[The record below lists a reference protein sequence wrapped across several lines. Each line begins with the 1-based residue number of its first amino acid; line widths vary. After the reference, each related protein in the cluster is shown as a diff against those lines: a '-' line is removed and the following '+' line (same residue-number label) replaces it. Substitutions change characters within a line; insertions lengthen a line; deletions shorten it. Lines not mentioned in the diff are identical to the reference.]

1 MEEVHFKKG
10 AEVEVSSDDDGFR
23 GAWFAATVVR
33 SPSRRTNKL
42 LVQYK
47 SLVTDRSRS
56 KPLIEAVRTGQVR
69 PLPPSEPIP
78 VFSSGEKVDA
88 FLNDGWW
95 EGIVDKVLDDSRYSV
110 FFSVT
115 NEYMEFNQS
124 ELRIHREWVSGSWIL
139 PSEQEKMSLSSI
151 GEAKCYNGMVERNYK
166 KGTLVEVSSDEDGFE
181 GALFTAK
188 VVEERGK
195 DKFLIEYQSLRT
207 DDDKDLLREEVDS
220 LHMRPYPPE
229 FVVETFNLFEEVDAL
244 YNDCWWV
251 GVISKLVSGSR
262 YKVYFI
268 ATDEEMVF
276 WERELRLHQDWID
289 GKWVIASQALKFKNR
304 K

>member
-139 PSEQEKMSLSSI
+139 PSEQEVWSFLFLPFGYYCFPLLLYQFFLSI
-151 GEAKCYNGMVERNYK
+151 FC
-166 KGTLVEVSSDEDGFE
+166 LVAEISNQESSFY
-181 GALFTAK
+181 LF
-188 VVEERGK
+188 
-195 DKFLIEYQSLRT
+195 L
-207 DDDKDLLREEVDS
+207 
-220 LHMRPYPPE
+220 
-229 FVVETFNLFEEVDAL
+229 
-244 YNDCWWV
+244 
-251 GVISKLVSGSR
+251 
-262 YKVYFI
+262 VYF
-268 ATDEEMVF
+268 
-276 WERELRLHQDWID
+276 
-289 GKWVIASQALKFKNR
+289 S
-304 K
+304 